1 MMDNITVRCVNG
13 CLKMYFGEL
22 DVTPFATGPSPST
35 GQKQRYPGRF
45 VQYLNAHYPLE
56 GQRILE
62 MFAGSGQIKQF
73 RMKEIDERLV
83 FDDYNQVLTTD
94 LREETG
100 CDITSP
106 YDEFSQ
112 NYKGKKF
119 DVVIADPPYNAGFA
133 NEWTDHKDGLPKPKR
148 IQRESAKVLR
158 MGGLCMILHVIQVP
172 AYRENGMK
180 LVAIHP
186 ILGGSNNA
194 ARTLTVTK
202 KVMQFDEAQTK
213 FKPKRKSNK
222 DTTMKTR

>member
-1 MMDNITVRCVNG
+1 MMENITVRCVNG

-45 VQYLNAHYPLE
+45 VQYLGAHYPLD
-56 GQRILE
+56 GKRILE
-62 MFAGSGQIKQF
+62 MFAGSGQIQSYTVIGG
-73 RMKEIDERLV
+73 RSIDEDAEFV
-83 FDDYNQVLTTD
+83 EYNQVVTTD

-100 CDITSP
+100 CDIASP

-119 DVVIADPPYNAGFA
+119 DIVVADPPYNKGFSS
-133 NEWTDHKDGLPKPKR
+133 EWTEHADGLPKPKR
-148 IQRESAKVLR
+148 IQREAAKVLK

-172 AYRENGMK
+172 AYKENGMK
-180 LVAIHP
+180 LHAIHP
-186 ILGGSNNA
+186 ILVGANNA

-202 KVMQFDEAQTK
+202 KVMQFEEAQHQY
-213 FKPKRKSNK
+213 KRSK
-222 DTTMKTR
+222 